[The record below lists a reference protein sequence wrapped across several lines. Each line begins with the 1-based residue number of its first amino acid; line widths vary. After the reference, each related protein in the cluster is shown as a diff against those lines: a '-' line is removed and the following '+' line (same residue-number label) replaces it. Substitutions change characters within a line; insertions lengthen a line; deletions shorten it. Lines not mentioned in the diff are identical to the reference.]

1 MRIKQ
6 LREQYGYSQE
16 GIAGIVGMS
25 QTTYSG
31 WEKTFPEQLT
41 RLAALVKHYDVSTD
55 YLLELTND
63 PTPAEV
69 AAILKEV
76 DKSSIWTTR
85 TGKETTSKRPTA
97 LRDKAIILTL
107 FATRTGEPLNRSNLR
122 KLIVR
127 LADRAGVRNASVHRF
142 RHTFAVSFLRNGGNV
157 FALQEI
163 LGHARIDTV
172 KIYVRLAER
181 DLADAQRRASPVD
194 NWRL

>member
-41 RLAALVKHYDVSTD
+41 RLAALAKHYDVSTD

-63 PTPAEV
+63 PTPADRRRIWSV
-69 AAILKEV
+69 TVV
-76 DKSSIWTTR
+76 DI
-85 TGKETTSKRPTA
+85 A
-97 LRDKAIILTL
+97 
-107 FATRTGEPLNRSNLR
+107 NNLMDLPDYR
-122 KLIVR
+122 QEEMAR
-127 LADRAGVRNASVHRF
+127 
-142 RHTFAVSFLRNGGNV
+142 AVSGMVARQRADEQISQLRRL
-157 FALQEI
+157 F
-163 LGHARIDTV
+163 V
-172 KIYVRLAER
+172 KLVGAELTELIWQR
-181 DLADAQRRASPVD
+181 MLTGDMDEAQRRASPVD